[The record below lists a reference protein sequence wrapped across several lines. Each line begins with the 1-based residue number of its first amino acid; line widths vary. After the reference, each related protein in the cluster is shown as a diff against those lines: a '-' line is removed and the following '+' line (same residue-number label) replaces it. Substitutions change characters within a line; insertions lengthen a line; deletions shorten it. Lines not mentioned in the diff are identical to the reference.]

1 MSFRLRQY
9 VQKLHILYLP
19 AIQEIQKCLVMTE
32 RSMSNS
38 VAISEQF
45 MNFVKLA
52 KILLIHYLYPP
63 EPPDPQRRRRTMKI
77 WK

>member
-1 MSFRLRQY
+1 
-9 VQKLHILYLP
+9 
-19 AIQEIQKCLVMTE
+19 MTE

-52 KILLIHYLYPP
+52 KILLIHYLYLRSRP
-63 EPPDPQRRRRTMKI
+63 TTGGGAGL
-77 WK
+77 

>member
-1 MSFRLRQY
+1 MSFHLRQY

-52 KILLIHYLYPP
+52 KILLIHYLYLRSRP
-63 EPPDPQRRRRTMKI
+63 TTGGGAGL
-77 WK
+77 